1 MARLFTQALAEALQP
16 LGLAAAQFRVLTELW
31 QADGLTQRDLVV
43 QLDVEQATLGNTLSR
58 MERDE
63 LISRQ
68 PHPQDGRAQ
77 LIFLTEHARQ
87 LRTSALEAAH
97 KVNQQALAGLTE
109 NERAT
114 LLDLVKRIIT
124 TLRQNPKGDG

>member
-16 LGLAAAQFRVLTELW
+16 LGLAAAQFR
-31 QADGLTQRDLVV
+31 LTQRDLVV